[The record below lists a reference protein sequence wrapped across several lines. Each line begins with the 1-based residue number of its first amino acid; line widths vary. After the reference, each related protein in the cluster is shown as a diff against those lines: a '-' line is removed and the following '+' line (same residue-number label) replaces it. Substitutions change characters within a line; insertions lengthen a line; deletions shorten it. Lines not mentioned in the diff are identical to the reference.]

1 MRWQAGVEGRTPRRR
16 LLGGVK
22 PPWRRTVRGGECMPQ
37 EPRSGRLKR
46 EEGDTRRNLCHAVV
60 LRRATKSSGGGA
72 VETTSQGMDGS

>member
-1 MRWQAGVEGRTPRRR
+1 MARR
-16 LLGGVK
+16 GAHG
-22 PPWRRTVRGGECMPQ
+22 Q